1 MKANPGNLQHTV
13 DLLNIAFNIRHEI
26 LSRLDLPH
34 IQCGPEGAEQSPT
47 DTGNHVIKRRWI
59 LRASDLAS
67 VLFLV
72 EVLDAAMNAEVKR
85 LIKSLQSVP
94 FDAVLRAW
102 QSGFCSYGRWTCQPP
117 SSKSGVA
124 NIFNAFSAIVKC
136 GEWTRLLLAERKH
149 QA

>member
-34 IQCGPEGAEQSPT
+34 IQCGPEGAEQSPA

-72 EVLDAAMNAEVKR
+72 EMLDSAMNAKVKR
-85 LIKSLQSVP
+85 FVKPVNESRSVRS
-94 FDAVLRAW
+94 FVFGDLDLARMGDGHG
-102 QSGFCSYGRWTCQPP
+102 GF
-117 SSKSGVA
+117 
-124 NIFNAFSAIVKC
+124 F
-136 GEWTRLLLAERKH
+136 H
-149 QA
+149 